1 MNATAFFWYL
11 FKFVFLPVGVIMGIA
26 NDSASLSDLS
36 AMLSNY
42 AMHQLPLGLMDYT
55 DSLSVMFQVILAPAS
70 IVAWLMPEGSS
81 VLMGAL
87 AITGQIGGFVMV
99 GLLCWMIQPPRMLLN
114 PPEGKP
120 ALA

>member
-26 NDSASLSDLS
+26 NDSASLSELN

-55 DSLSVMFQVILAPAS
+55 DTLSLVIQVILAPATL
-70 IVAWLMPEGSS
+70 VAWMMPEGSS
-81 VLMGAL
+81 VLMGVM
-87 AITGQIGGFVMV
+87 AITGQIGGFVVV

-114 PPEGKP
+114 PPEAEP

>member
-1 MNATAFFWYL
+1 MNATAFCWYL

-36 AMLSNY
+36 TMLSNY
-42 AMHQLPLGLMDYT
+42 VAHQLPLALMDYT
-55 DSLSVMFQVILAPAS
+55 DTLSVVLQVILAPATL
-70 IVAWLMPEGSS
+70 VAWLMPEGSS

-87 AITGQIGGFVMV
+87 AITGQIGGFVLV

-114 PPEGKP
+114 PPEGQP

>member
-26 NDSASLSDLS
+26 NDSASLSELN

-55 DSLSVMFQVILAPAS
+55 DTLSLVIQVILAPATL
-70 IVAWLMPEGSS
+70 VAWMMPEGSS
-81 VLMGAL
+81 VLMGVL
-87 AITGQIGGFVMV
+87 AITGQIGGFVVV

-114 PPEGKP
+114 PPEAEP